1 MPVWMFV
8 LVAGFVV
15 LVVLAAVASTSGA
28 ASRAMTETFEGEVV
42 RRYSKQHTLTTGM
55 RTDYWLDV
63 RTDDGEVLSVTL
75 PGQVCA
81 RYEVGDRIVKRAGE
95 RWPSTPDGP

>member
-1 MPVWMFV
+1 MWLFV
-8 LVAGFVV
+8 LMAGFA
-15 LVVLAAVASTSGA
+15 LLMVLAAVASASGTA
-28 ASRAMTETFEGEVV
+28 ARETAQAFEGEVL

-55 RTDYWLDV
+55 RTDHWLDI

-81 RYEVGDRIVKRAGE
+81 HYEVGDRIVKRAGE
-95 RWPSTPDGP
+95 RRPRRL